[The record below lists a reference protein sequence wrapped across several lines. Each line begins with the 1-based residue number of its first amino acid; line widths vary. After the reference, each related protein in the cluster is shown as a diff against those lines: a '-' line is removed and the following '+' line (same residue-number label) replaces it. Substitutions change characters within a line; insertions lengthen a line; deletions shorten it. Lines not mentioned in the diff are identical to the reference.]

1 MSLELLRFACNMQQE
16 LDNND
21 NKCGWVHLSPKWI
34 INRIRQE
41 TKELEKAIKNKATK
55 RRIIS
60 ECADIA
66 NFAMMLADNI
76 RRPE

>member
-21 NKCGWVHLSPKWI
+21 HKSGWEGLSPQWI
-34 INRIRQE
+34 IHRIKQE
-41 TKELEKAIKNKATK
+41 TNELERAIKNKRLRK
-55 RRIIS
+55 KIIS

-66 NFAMMLADNI
+66 NFAMMLADNT
-76 RRPE
+76 RNS